1 MRGLWKDAKIFMQ
14 KKIVEAVDSFNASE
28 EFQEEVG
35 KYYYL
40 GQVEN
45 VECLKMKNPSLD
57 VSDLDDVEA
66 SQETTDSHS
75 SDPQPL
81 QVEKP
86 TLSSEHVDEE
96 QPAQKDD

>member
-40 GQVEN
+40 GRVQTV
-45 VECLKMKNPSLD
+45 
-57 VSDLDDVEA
+57 
-66 SQETTDSHS
+66 
-75 SDPQPL
+75 
-81 QVEKP
+81 
-86 TLSSEHVDEE
+86 
-96 QPAQKDD
+96 